1 MITIVLRRLGSVLLV
16 MLVVA
21 ALSFL
26 IFNYLGDPVNNILGV
41 NATLEER
48 DELRRML
55 GLDQPTYVQF
65 WHFLERAVVGDF
77 GISYRNRLPV
87 LELILSRMPA
97 TIELVLCA
105 TVLALSVGVP
115 MGVYCALRPKG
126 ALAHPA
132 DGLSGRNLG
141 AAVPAGNAAYPDLLG
156 RAALAVGLWPWRCGA
171 VRRRSTGLLTDTGRM
186 ALIMPV
192 PTLAIFQ
199 ISMIMRLVQ
208 GEMQEVLRADFV
220 KFARARGLPDRAVNL
235 RHALRNSLLP
245 VVTVVGL
252 QIGSDRLCHRLRGGV
267 PVAGPWPADPA
278 GHRICRFPGN
288 GGLSGAGRIWFR
300 HDQPDGGHDLP
311 LHRPEDAPQMS
322 KTSARLRSVVDSDLA
337 WRFRQSPAAMV
348 AAGLLLVMVICAVAP
363 APLIAPHTPFDP
375 ATLNL
380 MDSPAPGLDRRRYR
394 DLSAW
399 H

>member
-126 ALAHPA
+126 ALSRILQMVSLV
-132 DGLSGRNLG
+132 GIS
-141 AAVPAGNAAYPDLLG
+141 VPQFLLG
-156 RAALAVGLWPWRCGA
+156 MLLILIFSVELHWLSAFGRGDVVQFGWW
-171 VRRRSTGLLTDTGRM
+171 STGLLTDTGRM

-192 PTLAIFQ
+192 LTLAIFQ

-208 GEMQEVLRADFV
+208 GEKIGRA
-220 KFARARGLPDRAVNL
+220 
-235 RHALRNSLLP
+235 S
-245 VVTVVGL
+245 
-252 QIGSDRLCHRLRGGV
+252 
-267 PVAGPWPADPA
+267 
-278 GHRICRFPGN
+278 CRE
-288 GGLSGAGRIWFR
+288 R
-300 HDQPDGGHDLP
+300 
-311 LHRPEDAPQMS
+311 
-322 KTSARLRSVVDSDLA
+322 V
-337 WRFRQSPAAMV
+337 
-348 AAGLLLVMVICAVAP
+348 
-363 APLIAPHTPFDP
+363 
-375 ATLNL
+375 
-380 MDSPAPGLDRRRYR
+380 
-394 DLSAW
+394 
-399 H
+399 

>member
-48 DELRRML
+48 DELRRAL

-97 TIELVLCA
+97 TVELVLCA
-105 TVLALSVGVP
+105 TVLALSVGIP
-115 MGVYCALRPKG
+115 MGAYCALRPKG
-126 ALAHPA
+126 V
-132 DGLSGRNLG
+132 LSRILQTISLVGIS
-141 AAVPAGNAAYPDLLG
+141 VPQFLLG
-156 RAALAVGLWPWRCGA
+156 MLLILIFSVELRWLSAFGRGEVVQFGWW
-171 VRRRSTGLLTDTGRM
+171 STGLLTDTGRK

-192 PTLAIFQ
+192 LTLAIFQ

-208 GEMQEVLRADFV
+208 GEMQEVLRADFI

-252 QIGSDRLCHRLRGGV
+252 QIGSLIAFAIVCEAV
-267 PVAGPWPADPA
+267 FQWP
-278 GHRICRFPGN
+278 
-288 GGLSGAGRIWFR
+288 GL
-300 HDQPDGGHDLP
+300 
-311 LHRPEDAPQMS
+311 
-322 KTSARLRSVVDSDLA
+322 
-337 WRFRQSPAAMV
+337 
-348 AAGLLLVMVICAVAP
+348 GLLILQAIEYADFPVMAAYLALVGFGFAMINLTVDMIY
-363 APLIAPHTPFDP
+363 LFIDP
-375 ATLNL
+375 R
-380 MDSPAPGLDRRRYR
+380 MRRK
-394 DLSAW
+394 
-399 H
+399 

>member
-1 MITIVLRRLGSVLLV
+1 MITIVLRRLGSDLLV

-48 DELRRML
+48 DELRRAL

-97 TIELVLCA
+97 TVELVLCA
-105 TVLALSVGVP
+105 TVLALSVGIP
-115 MGVYCALRPKG
+115 MGAYCALRPKG
-126 ALAHPA
+126 V
-132 DGLSGRNLG
+132 LSRILQTISLVGIS
-141 AAVPAGNAAYPDLLG
+141 VPQFLLG
-156 RAALAVGLWPWRCGA
+156 MLLILIFSVELRWLSAFGRGEVVQFGWW
-171 VRRRSTGLLTDTGRM
+171 STGLLTDTGRK

-192 PTLAIFQ
+192 LTLAIFQ

-208 GEMQEVLRADFV
+208 GEMQEVLRADFI

-252 QIGSDRLCHRLRGGV
+252 QIGSLIAFAIVCEAV
-267 PVAGPWPADPA
+267 FQWP
-278 GHRICRFPGN
+278 
-288 GGLSGAGRIWFR
+288 GL
-300 HDQPDGGHDLP
+300 
-311 LHRPEDAPQMS
+311 
-322 KTSARLRSVVDSDLA
+322 
-337 WRFRQSPAAMV
+337 
-348 AAGLLLVMVICAVAP
+348 GLLILQAIEYADFPVMAAYLALVGFGFAMINLTVDMIY
-363 APLIAPHTPFDP
+363 LFIDP
-375 ATLNL
+375 R
-380 MDSPAPGLDRRRYR
+380 MRRK
-394 DLSAW
+394 
-399 H
+399 